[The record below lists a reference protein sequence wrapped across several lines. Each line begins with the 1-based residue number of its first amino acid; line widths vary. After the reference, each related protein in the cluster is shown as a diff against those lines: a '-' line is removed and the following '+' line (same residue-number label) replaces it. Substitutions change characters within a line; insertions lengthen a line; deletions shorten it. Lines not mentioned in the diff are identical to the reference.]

1 MQKWKASKS
10 DELKWQ
16 VVTYIGDAKITAKNI
31 GEFAEF
37 IDVQVC
43 CNPNRLS
50 IFKHTRSQSHLA
62 PHSPWET
69 CGNTKDQRAPNLVVF
84 VVASLEFQTFW
95 DIEKM
100 QRILLASEETCMR
113 LLLWVT
119 NKFFGLLVFDEI
131 VERKRF

>member
-69 CGNTKDQRAPNLVVF
+69 CGNIKDQGAPNLVVF

-100 QRILLASEETCMR
+100 QRIWLASEETCVR

-119 NKFFGLLVFDEI
+119 NKFLGLLVFDEI